1 MLEQTKN
8 IFFSIKTAILTV
20 IAMMICID
28 STASDSWSKER
39 EKAKSLI
46 TVEKL
51 GMEVSFLS
59 DSLCQGRASGTRGN
73 VEAAMWIQRKF
84 EEAGLISMND
94 SWTQSF
100 SIGPRLYGRNVAGM
114 LPGAKSIPC
123 NRYII
128 IGAHYDHIGTLEGKM
143 YPGADANASGVTAM
157 TSLAEMYGA
166 MRKMGKIYDSNI
178 IFVAFDANEFDLKG
192 SDALW
197 RLIEDE
203 RLSNP
208 LTGETISRKDITLMI
223 NIDQIGSSLAP
234 VTKGRSDYMIM
245 LGTSSLKKDR
255 RNLLERCNIEEGI
268 GLEIAL
274 DYYGSKNFTEIFY
287 RLSDQKVFVDNR
299 IPAVLFTSG
308 ITMNN
313 NKTWDRT
320 ENLNLEVFRKR
331 VLLMYHWIEKML

>member
-8 IFFSIKTAILTV
+8 IFFSIKAAILTV
-20 IAMMICID
+20 IAMMTCIN

-39 EKAKSLI
+39 EKAKSII

-51 GMEVSFLS
+51 EMEVSFLS

-84 EEAGLISMND
+84 EEAGLISIND
-94 SWTQSF
+94 SWTQGF
-100 SIGPRLYGRNVAGM
+100 SIGPKMYGRNVAGM
-114 LPGAKSIPC
+114 LPGARSIPR

-128 IGAHYDHIGTLEGKM
+128 VGAHYDHIGTLEGKM

-157 TSLAEMYGA
+157 TSLAEIFGE

-197 RLIEDE
+197 NLIENE

-234 VTKGRSDYMIM
+234 VTKGESDYLIM
-245 LGTSSLKKDR
+245 LGTSSLKKDK

-274 DYYGSKNFTEIFY
+274 DYYGSENFTDIFY

-331 VLLMYHWIEKML
+331 VMLMYHWIEKML